1 MADNNT
7 YGSVLDRQSNVSK
20 WGTAW
25 EDKVL
30 GFVNEQLLDNG
41 SDLEVVK
48 GKEIRKTK
56 AWEKLAIPIKKN
68 GKDDKVE
75 GDLDLVVRN
84 KKNINEPIAV
94 ISCKTSLHGRFSET
108 LFYAVEWKKMIPGIK
123 VFFATPDK
131 GRQAKKGKWESEWG
145 TEEDPTKDRSL
156 AAKYLDG
163 VYVGNNRT
171 TLGGVIKNLEDLP
184 RDLIT
189 AFR

>member
-1 MADNNT
+1 
-7 YGSVLDRQSNVSK
+7 
-20 WGTAW
+20 
-25 EDKVL
+25 
-30 GFVNEQLLDNG
+30 
-41 SDLEVVK
+41 
-48 GKEIRKTK
+48 
-56 AWEKLAIPIKKN
+56 
-68 GKDDKVE
+68 
-75 GDLDLVVRN
+75 
-84 KKNINEPIAV
+84 
-94 ISCKTSLHGRFSET
+94 
-108 LFYAVEWKKMIPGIK
+108 MIPGIK